1 MLRGRQGAA
10 LPEAAARAGEVGPG
24 DKGRGPRCGGGH
36 PEGVADL
43 RASRGRRADW
53 GEPPAALYPA
63 RLRARVQRA
72 ERGGGV
78 PVQVRQLLRAAVRG
92 RDSLGRPGLG
102 HRLEGAGGQGDSVG
116 EGHETSEAGSIS
128 REYAIH
134 IQTIT
139 TAP

>member
-10 LPEAAARAGEVGPG
+10 LPEAAARAGEAGPG

-43 RASRGRRADW
+43 RAARGRRAYG
-53 GEPPAALYPA
+53 GEPPAALHPEG
-63 RLRARVQRA
+63 LRARVQRA

-92 RDSLGRPGLG
+92 RDSLGRPGPR
-102 HRLEGAGGQGDSVG
+102 HRLAHPRREGDTVG
-116 EGHETSEAGSIS
+116 EGQETSEAGS

>member
-102 HRLEGAGGQGDSVG
+102 HRLEGAGREGDPVG
-116 EGHETSEAGSIS
+116 EGHETSEAGS